1 MSYELAEKFLDQAEE
16 LVETGGRGE
25 SLLEA
30 LECAEKLTP
39 EDVSVL
45 CRSAR
50 LLFRYGVLN
59 SKGRFFLLALDKLK
73 LASEKNSLF
82 FDSRYVWWQLWGNIL
97 IQLGKLV
104 NDASLFEMALEK
116 YERASQ
122 VAGSIDPEVYWD
134 WAEAWILLGQTSGE
148 LTDLQQGLAKFDVA
162 DQQGILSP
170 FFRLDYAHALCL
182 YGQLI
187 GDPSHLDAAMARL
200 KGVIAET
207 YPNQAD
213 EPSIV
218 YLAAS
223 RKIAMTAKIRY
234 QLSHQLE
241 HFDEAD
247 KLLREAILTSPR
259 NRELWLD
266 WGEHFLYAGWIRRD
280 FKLVETGL
288 EKLTAS
294 SVKECDPVR
303 VSYLLG
309 IGLITFG
316 LFLENLKLLKEG
328 NERIQNALEVAP
340 QYADLRFAEGF
351 ADLGFGLYFSDT
363 GALAKAAVRFEEQ
376 IQERTDSVDNW
387 YALFQTYMSWG
398 LQEEDPSLVRKGL
411 NAIKRVCE
419 LRPYSSVHLNERGV
433 ALLRMRQLEENKES
447 VQICVEE
454 AIALFQRAWDL
465 AEEEETLYNWGC
477 AYDLLGDITGDEE
490 HYGRGID
497 LLSKALDKKPSLLHV
512 RYHLGLALS
521 HLGELVLN
529 ADCLAQAIEFLET
542 VAKIESDDENVWS
555 DLGYALLNLA
565 QAIHDPNNPQEG
577 ESRQREAEKALLRA
591 AELGSGDACYHL
603 ACLYSLTGI
612 HEAAFQYLHKA
623 DVADAL
629 PSLEDLEHDD
639 WLDGIRHT
647 QAFRDFLTLRGDNG

>member
-1 MSYELAEKFLDQAEE
+1 MSNKLAEKFLDQAEE

-30 LECAEKLTP
+30 LESAEKLIP

-73 LASEKNSLF
+73 LAAEKNSLF
-82 FDSRYVWWQLWGNIL
+82 FDTRYVWWQLWGNIL
-97 IQLGKLV
+97 VQLGKLV
-104 NDASLFEMALEK
+104 NDTSLFEMALEK

-122 VAGSIDPEVYWD
+122 ACGSADAEVYWD
-134 WAEAWILLGQTSGE
+134 WADAWILLGQKSGE
-148 LTDLQQGLAKFDVA
+148 LTDFQQGLAKFDMA
-162 DQQGILSP
+162 ARQEILSP

-187 GDPSHLDAAMARL
+187 GNPALLDTATAQL
-200 KGVIAET
+200 KGVISET
-207 YPNQAD
+207 YHAEGS
-213 EPSIV
+213 EPAIV
-218 YLAAS
+218 YLAAW
-223 RKIAMTAKIRY
+223 RKIALVAKTRY
-234 QLSHQLE
+234 QLSHTLE

-247 KLLREAILTSPR
+247 KLLREAILTSPK
-259 NRELWLD
+259 NGELWLD
-266 WGEHFLYAGWIRRD
+266 WAEHFLYAGWIRREI
-280 FKLVETGL
+280 KLVEMGL

-294 SVKECDPVR
+294 KVKDCDPVR

-309 IGLITFG
+309 FGLVTFG
-316 LFLENLKLLKEG
+316 LFLENLKLLREG
-328 NERIQNALEVAP
+328 NERIQAALEVAP
-340 QYADLRFAEGF
+340 DHIPLKFAEGF
-351 ADLGFGLYFSDT
+351 ADLGFGIYFSDA
-363 GALAKAAVRFEEQ
+363 GAFAKAATVFENQ
-376 IQERTDSVDNW
+376 IQATACAVDDW

-411 NAIKRVCE
+411 KAIKRVSE
-419 LRPYSSVHLNERGV
+419 LRPFSPVHLNEWGV
-433 ALLRMRQLEENKES
+433 ALLRIRQLEEEKER
-447 VQICVEE
+447 VQNCVEE

-490 HYGRGID
+490 HYGKAID
-497 LLSKALDKKPSLLHV
+497 LLSKALDKKPSQLHV

-521 HLGELVLN
+521 HLGELVVN
-529 ADCLAQAIEFLET
+529 ADCLSQAIEFLEA

-565 QAIHDPNNPQEG
+565 QAIDDPHHPQEG
-577 ESRQREAEKALLRA
+577 ENRRRDAEKALLRA

-603 ACLYSLTGI
+603 ACLYSLTGLY
-612 HEAAFQYLHKA
+612 EASLQYLYKA
-623 DVADAL
+623 DSADSL
-629 PSLEDLEHDD
+629 PALEDLEHDD
-639 WLDGIRHT
+639 WLDGIRST
-647 QAFRDFLTLRGDNG
+647 QAFQDFLTAQGDNG